1 MYVPTVYIYW
11 MHVYTWEMYIH
22 GLCIEALVHWW
33 CHQDIIMSNR
43 LLSPKFVIVAELKI
57 ICWCLWIIHCYIYIP
72 SMYIAIWVPLAIML
86 FTLPWGHDEWY
97 CCDCIHFV
105 FLNKCPVD
113 VVVILMNIV
122 YNIFSGLTSWYS
134 YSVQVRI
141 SSSGPMLSCWI

>member
-43 LLSPKFVIVAELKI
+43 LLSPNFVIVAELKI

-72 SMYIAIWVPLAIML
+72 SMYVHSYMSPLSNNVIHSTLRSWWMVLLWLYTFCFLKQMSCWCCGYSNEYCVQYL
-86 FTLPWGHDEWY
+86 FWT
-97 CCDCIHFV
+97 
-105 FLNKCPVD
+105 NKL
-113 VVVILMNIV
+113 IF
-122 YNIFSGLTSWYS
+122 IFS
-134 YSVQVRI
+134 
-141 SSSGPMLSCWI
+141 SSKD